1 MFGRLLVLITFVL
14 GATAANAQP
23 FPSKPV
29 RIINPF
35 APGGATD
42 IIARQLAQKLT
53 EDWGQAVVASQGR
66 IRPCWCTHRAA
77 TARRSI

>member
-1 MFGRLLVLITFVL
+1 MFKRLLILIGL
-14 GATAANAQP
+14 GISLGTANAQQ

-42 IIARQLAQKLT
+42 IMARQMAQKLT
-53 EDWGQAVVASQGR
+53 EMWGQAVVVGE
-66 IRPCWCTHRAA
+66 PHR
-77 TARRSI
+77 R